1 MPYFI
6 NQITGLPFPPET
18 PTELFVIPAWQQS
31 LMSSILSVGTFSGA
45 IIAGQLNSFRV
56 RTSLTCR

>member
-6 NQITGLPFPPET
+6 NQITGLPYPPET
-18 PTELFVIPAWQQS
+18 PLELFVIPAWQQS

-45 IIAGQLNSFRV
+45 IIAGMYIHFVKL
-56 RTSLTCR
+56 